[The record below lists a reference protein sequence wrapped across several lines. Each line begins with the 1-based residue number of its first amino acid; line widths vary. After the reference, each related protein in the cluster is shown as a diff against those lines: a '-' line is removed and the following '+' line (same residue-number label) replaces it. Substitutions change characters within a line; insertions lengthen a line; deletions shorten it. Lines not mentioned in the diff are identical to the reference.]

1 VTLPVGQALHHL
13 AAAGESRRGEE
24 EGEGKGG
31 GGGDRAI
38 NGWLGKPWE
47 TNGSDWND
55 RSGGRMGFGLVR
67 SR

>member
-24 EGEGKGG
+24 EGEGTG